1 MPPWV
6 HVIVVIAISVYFIFR
21 YIKDRFFYELLFV
34 IWAPSTLLTYI
45 LTDETLIR
53 LLGYFQIAMFIAVIF
68 FMFKKRGQR
77 RHSTLELLAK
87 MAADQTIDE
96 PNDNTPSLS
105 TPTAPSQEEE
115 SEHKGEP
122 DEKIQ

>member
-6 HVIVVIAISVYFIFR
+6 HVIVVIAISLYFIFR